1 MNRIPKTEKME
12 ENMEQKK
19 LLNTHS
25 FTIEMSGST
34 GEIYAG
40 SFTVHRPTMGEMM
53 RIGVAEA
60 QQLGGLSNV
69 DVSTSMLAHMIAT
82 LEVVVDLSPTWWKPR
97 DMRDVEVVQ
106 AVYEK
111 YIDYLREFQGRTE
124 QKS

>member
-1 MNRIPKTEKME
+1 MD
-12 ENMEQKK
+12 QKK
-19 LLNTHS
+19 LLNSHT
-25 FTIEMSGST
+25 FTIEMAGVT
-34 GEIYAG
+34 GEIYNG

-53 RIGVAEA
+53 RIGVNEA

-69 DVSTSMLAHMIAT
+69 DGATQMLAHMIAT

-97 DMRDVEVVQ
+97 DIRDVEVLQ

-124 QKS
+124 SKS